1 MIFLIPVIGLLCT
14 TLILFW
20 LYPNQVKTG
29 KLSDLY
35 SADSVRTLAGLDPK
49 SLDYKLLAA
58 GLKLRP
64 VTFRLLCGA
73 AGLAGMA
80 VMWVF
85 LPGLPA
91 LVVGGIAFY
100 VPNAWLDDKVKS
112 RGRMIDQQLP
122 IAIGRISA
130 GLLAGGSV
138 PDVLQQVGESL
149 ALEKNNPL
157 TPELILTATEMRVKD
172 RTGCSAQPGRPVAF
186 RFAGQSGAAAGRF
199 YRSRRALLY
208 PGLDGYLYPRPANSD
223 GPQPGAGQGRGFSGI
238 SQGFTGGAGV
248 DPGLPQFRPNGAR
261 ITHPTPGADRD
272 WPGHGCYGGRLPYH
286 SLDDH
291 GGSLNASLDT
301 PHRDRQFCLGDLPD
315 PGMGA
320 QHPHRPAG

>member
-73 AGLAGMA
+73 AGLAGLA
-80 VMWVF
+80 GMWVF

-172 RTGCSAQPGRPVAF
+172 RLDALHSLAARSPSVSLANLAQLLEGFTEAGGRSYTQVLMDISTRVQQILMARNRAQAKAGDSLVSAKVLPAVLGLILAYLSSDPMVRESLTQLPVQIVIGLAM
-186 RFAGQSGAAAGRF
+186 GAMVA
-199 YRSRRALLY
+199 
-208 PGLDGYLYPRPANSD
+208 GYLIIRSMIMEA
-223 GPQPGAGQGRGFSGI
+223 
-238 SQGFTGGAGV
+238 V
-248 DPGLPQFRPNGAR
+248 
-261 ITHPTPGADRD
+261 
-272 WPGHGCYGGRLPYH
+272 
-286 SLDDH
+286 
-291 GGSLNASLDT
+291 
-301 PHRDRQFCLGDLPD
+301 
-315 PGMGA
+315 
-320 QHPHRPAG
+320 